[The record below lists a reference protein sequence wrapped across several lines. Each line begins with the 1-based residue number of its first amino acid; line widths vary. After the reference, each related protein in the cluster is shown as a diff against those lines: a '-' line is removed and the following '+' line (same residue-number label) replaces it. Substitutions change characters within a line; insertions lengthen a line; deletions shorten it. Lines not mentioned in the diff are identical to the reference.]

1 MRALLRDLH
10 EAGVEALPRPPHRER
25 AIGLSGETQ
34 SLPPSAPAPPLPPTQ
49 IEPRSVAPPAP
60 VDRPPPIA
68 ARDERDQGA
77 LFEMDQPHEVPS
89 SAREE
94 KSSAPTLEILS
105 QEVAACTRCSELAA
119 TRTQTVFADGSPTAR
134 LVFLG
139 EAPGADEDA
148 QGVPFVGRAGKL
160 LTDMIERGMRLRRSE
175 VYIMNIL
182 KCRPPGN
189 RNPLPHEARNCRPYL
204 LRQIELVNPE
214 FICCLGAVAAQ
225 NLLET
230 TQTIGKLRGRF
241 HNWRGIQV
249 LCTYH
254 PAYLLRSPDAKRPTW
269 EDLKML
275 MEAMGLSAEP
285 GVRNAE

>member
-1 MRALLRDLH
+1 MVPPDDTIRSVRSLLVDLH
-10 EAGVEALPRPPHRER
+10 EAGVEALPRRKQLKAVVEPPVVAPAETGRSAPR
-25 AIGLSGETQ
+25 QLFPTQ
-34 SLPPSAPAPPLPPTQ
+34 SAPRQDVQPV
-49 IEPRSVAPPAP
+49 VA
-60 VDRPPPIA
+60 DRPPPA
-68 ARDERDQGA
+68 STRDQGA
-77 LFEMDQPHEVPS
+77 LFEMDQP
-89 SAREE
+89 REAQAAMQE
-94 KSSAPTLEILS
+94 TNSGAPTLEILA
-105 QEVAACTRCSELAA
+105 QEVAACTRCKELAA

-148 QGVPFVGRAGKL
+148 QGTPFVGRAGKL
-160 LTDMIERGMRLRRSE
+160 LTDMIEQGMKLRRRD

-241 HNWRGIQV
+241 HNWRGIRV

-254 PAYLLRSPDAKRPTW
+254 PAYLLRNPDAKRPTW
-269 EDLKML
+269 EDLKLL
-275 MEAMGLSAEP
+275 MEAMGLSAE
-285 GVRNAE
+285 